1 MFQVDFQG
9 TCTSSTGDTSW
20 VSASGVSWLR
30 NVPTLDAIIKG
41 LFARCIVLCSCASI
55 KYASILSYSLFIRSR
70 LGFPLPD
77 LSGELQIAVG
87 TAGPQPRAPDLSGH
101 CWTSAASST
110 SQRALPAS
118 QLRAPDRSGHCPTS
132 TASPRSQW
140 ALRASTAGPQPRGAC
155 G

>member
-1 MFQVDFQG
+1 M
-9 TCTSSTGDTSW
+9 
-20 VSASGVSWLR
+20 GVSQWCLLAAEC
-30 NVPTLDAIIKG
+30 PTLDAIIKG

-110 SQRALPAS
+110 SQRALPHLNCELQIAAGTAPP
-118 QLRAPDRSGHCPTS
+118 QQRAPDLSGHC
-132 TASPRSQW
+132 
-140 ALRASTAGPQPRGAC
+140 GPQPRDLSHEALAVEARQC
-155 G
+155 PC